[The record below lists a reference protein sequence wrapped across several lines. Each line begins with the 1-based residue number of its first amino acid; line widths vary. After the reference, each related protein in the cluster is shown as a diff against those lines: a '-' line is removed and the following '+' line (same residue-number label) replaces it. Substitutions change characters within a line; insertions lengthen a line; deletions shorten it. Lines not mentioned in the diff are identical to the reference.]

1 MFSHIYPQRTLHLK
15 YIQTTFR
22 LTAVSEEMNVDFKI
36 LENDYFELGFLPCL
50 GSLIKILQDS
60 ILWIYML

>member
-1 MFSHIYPQRTLHLK
+1 MK

-22 LTAVSEEMNVDFKI
+22 LTAVSEEKNVDFKI

-50 GSLIKILQDS
+50 ESLIKILQDS

>member
-1 MFSHIYPQRTLHLK
+1 MFSHIHKQRTLHMK

-22 LTAVSEEMNVDFKI
+22 LPAVSEEMNVDFKI

-50 GSLIKILQDS
+50 ESLIKILQDS
-60 ILWIYML
+60 TLWIYML